1 MTLDEAWIRSLP
13 KAVCHVHLE
22 GALPGDALVHLVTR
36 AGGDPRF
43 PEPEDV
49 RDYWSFDDELRSRA
63 GFLERWAWKT
73 AFLRD
78 AEAFTYAARAAAE
91 SLRDEGVVYAEWLVA
106 ASDVAHHGLSART
119 VLEAVA
125 EGLAQVDELDSRLI
139 LDVVAEAGAGP
150 ALESLESAIGVAG
163 LVGVHIGAH
172 AGTDPQTMVGVVEHA
187 RAAALQVSV
196 RMDDETPELLDLWA
210 PDRVVGLARVGRA
223 SALWERFLSE
233 RRPLLFTPR
242 ADIALGDATLHPLEH
257 AMESGQLAS
266 VQPDAWQL
274 VGGGVVE
281 ELARLRAAGCSRD
294 AIRALLQA
302 SIASAFLP
310 YRERRAQLG
319 DCLAHEAWFEDV

>member
-1 MTLDEAWIRSLP
+1 M
-13 KAVCHVHLE
+13 
-22 GALPGDALVHLVTR
+22 
-36 AGGDPRF
+36 
-43 PEPEDV
+43 
-49 RDYWSFDDELRSRA
+49 
-63 GFLERWAWKT
+63 
-73 AFLRD
+73 
-78 AEAFTYAARAAAE
+78 
-91 SLRDEGVVYAEWLVA
+91 
-106 ASDVAHHGLSART
+106 
-119 VLEAVA
+119 
-125 EGLAQVDELDSRLI
+125 DELDSRLI

-150 ALESLESAIGVAG
+150 ALESLESAIGVTG

-172 AGTDPQTMVGVVEHA
+172 AGTDPEAMLGVVEHA

-196 RMDDETPELLDLWA
+196 RMDDDTPELLDLWA

-242 ADIALGDATLHPLEH
+242 ADIAGDATLHPLEH